1 MMVMC
6 AASSAAGVHHRKGKG
21 VTMSDVKVRLK
32 KLQDNAIGYDLIDIL
47 EWGFDD
53 KGQLQSIVYIGYSI
67 EDEEW
72 GEACFAMLDY
82 YDRCY
87 NYELARS
94 HYFIKDFVLALFK
107 AIRISSFLIFDFA
120 KSFRSIS

>member
-6 AASSAAGVHHRKGKG
+6 ASSSAAGVHHRKGKG
-21 VTMSDVKVRLK
+21 VTMSDVKVRFK
-32 KLQDNAIGYDLIDIL
+32 NLQDNAIGYDLIDIL

-72 GEACFAMLDY
+72 GIDSNNRVDRDENCEWIGSQDY
-82 YDRCY
+82 
-87 NYELARS
+87 
-94 HYFIKDFVLALFK
+94 
-107 AIRISSFLIFDFA
+107 
-120 KSFRSIS
+120 

>member
-6 AASSAAGVHHRKGKG
+6 ASSSAAGVHHRKGKG

-72 GEACFAMLDY
+72 GLASAGGYDLHEEIMIY
-82 YDRCY
+82 YAAVHPKPDKR
-87 NYELARS
+87 ELTYLTLNERQP
-94 HYFIKDFVLALFK
+94 KKEQV
-107 AIRISSFLIFDFA
+107 
-120 KSFRSIS
+120 